1 MTNRKF
7 GILASF
13 FIALLI
19 STVSGEALN
28 AQVSMPPIKFQDRT
42 LQNGMRILSA
52 VDHSSPTVAIQVWYH
67 VGSKDDPPGRS
78 GFAHLFEHIMF
89 KATRNMKSEMMDR
102 LTEDV
107 GGFNNAF
114 TNPDVTVYFEVVPS
128 NYLETLL
135 WAEADRLSG
144 LTVDEPNFKSERS
157 VVQEEYRQSYLAPPY
172 GMLEYL
178 IEQQS
183 FTSHPYKRPTI
194 GSIEDLDAASL
205 ENVRAFHTTFYRPD
219 NATLIVVGDFDPKQL
234 DAWVD
239 KYLASIPKPT
249 IVLPRVTTK
258 EPERT
263 AERRITHYSAN
274 VPLPAIAFTYLTPPE
289 RSPDSEPLQVAATIL
304 SQGESSRLYRSLIY
318 EQQVAQS
325 ADATPDL
332 REDASV
338 FYFNVVLAS
347 GKKPEEGERALLA
360 EIKKMQDAPVSPAEL
375 EKAKNQLVTDELR
388 QRETSN
394 GKALA
399 LGSAAVLLND
409 PNRVNTDLAKLQAVT
424 AADVQRVMK
433 KYFTATNRLVIYYL
447 PESAKTEKTTAFV
460 PSRPAAAANEQGL
473 PTDIA
478 HQKQDTVVVSAKDQ
492 TKLGLPK
499 DSKGKTISSTV
510 GVEALIDEAGNVIE
524 AKAKSGSRPLHTAAV
539 EAARGAKFKP
549 SIVDGKPTKARG
561 TIIYNFL
568 DEKKE
573 VSNAR

>member
-1 MTNRKF
+1 MTKRKF
-7 GILASF
+7 GILAAF
-13 FIALLI
+13 FVASLI
-19 STVSGEALN
+19 STCFARALN

-67 VGSKDDPPGRS
+67 VGSKDDPQGRS

-89 KATRNMKSEMMDR
+89 KATKNMKSEMMDR

-183 FTSHPYKRPTI
+183 FTTHPYKRPTI

-205 ENVRAFHTTFYRPD
+205 EDVRKFHATFYRPD
-219 NATLIVVGDFDPKQL
+219 NATLIVVGDFEPKQF

-239 KYLASIPKPT
+239 KYLSSIPKPALP
-249 IVLPRVTTK
+249 LPRVTAN

-263 AERRITHYSAN
+263 AERRITHYAAN

-289 RSPDSEPLQVAATIL
+289 KSADAEPLQVAATIL

-338 FYFNVVLAS
+338 FYFNLVLAS
-347 GKKPEEGERALLA
+347 GKKPEEGERALLT
-360 EIKKMQDAPVSPAEL
+360 EIKKMQDAPVTPAEL
-375 EKAKNQLVTDELR
+375 EKAKNQLVTEELR

-399 LGSAAVLLND
+399 LGSAAVLLAD

-424 AADVQRVMK
+424 AVDVQRVMK
-433 KYFTATNRLVIYYL
+433 KYFTVANRLVIYYL
-447 PESAKTEKTTAFV
+447 PETSKPNTTG
-460 PSRPAAAANEQGL
+460 SNMNHRNQG
-473 PTDIA
+473 PDKVA
-478 HQKQDTVVVSAKDQ
+478 GQARGGQ
-492 TKLGLPK
+492 TK
-499 DSKGKTISSTV
+499 
-510 GVEALIDEAGNVIE
+510 
-524 AKAKSGSRPLHTAAV
+524 
-539 EAARGAKFKP
+539 
-549 SIVDGKPTKARG
+549 
-561 TIIYNFL
+561 
-568 DEKKE
+568 
-573 VSNAR
+573 